1 MTSLTA
7 TFAPRDNAIAVPAHD
22 PVPAP
27 FSRSRP
33 QLYLVGEA
41 ERSHRAPAAR
51 AGRTWIKVNGRWHA
65 LRGRTVTFAQVLRI
79 AFPGRPLGAPEAAT
93 VSYRGGV
100 ATRPSG
106 LMTPGDVI
114 EIADGLIVNADATYA
129 S

>member
-1 MTSLTA
+1 MTSQTA
-7 TFAPRDNAIAVPAHD
+7 TNAGPLTKTIPTHD
-22 PVPAP
+22 PVPMIQ
-27 FSRSRP
+27 SRP
-33 QLYLVGEA
+33 RAPLYLVGEA
-41 ERSHRAPAAR
+41 DRSHRAPAAP
-51 AGRTWIKVNGRWHA
+51 AGRTSIRVNGRWHT
-65 LRGRTVTFAQVLRI
+65 LRGRTVTFAQILRI
-79 AFPGRPLGAPEAAT
+79 AFPDRPLGAPEAAT